1 MAVTCLQVFERA
13 QDRSTANL
21 IGLFSGKERELLTR
35 INYGQQRLFTRLANE
50 NRYFYVQP
58 ATLNST
64 NAASGRTADLAT
76 LAPPAERLILAK
88 LPNGVE
94 LSQVDLQDIEAELAP
109 RFYPLGAKM
118 VEVGT
123 DWGVA
128 GVVALSLWY
137 AYRPAE
143 LNLDGDLSQ
152 TVTVPDRF
160 CEWLELDMAL
170 YLAGKDFG
178 RAVADPQEIARLT
191 ADQDR
196 VTQDFL
202 THLDHLPGPSSRRF
216 VLPVPPSGEKA

>member
-1 MAVTCLQVFERA
+1 MTVTCQQIFDRA
-13 QDRSTANL
+13 SDRSTAN
-21 IGLFSGKERELLTR
+21 IAGLFSGKERELLTR
-35 INYGQQRLFTRLANE
+35 INYGQQRLFTRLAQE
-50 NRYFYVQP
+50 NRYFYVQA

-64 NAASGRTADLAT
+64 NAASARTADLST
-76 LAPPAERLILAK
+76 LNPPAERLILAK
-88 LPNGVE
+88 LPGGQE
-94 LSQVDLQDIEAELAP
+94 LSQVDLQDIDAELAP

-143 LNLDGDLSQ
+143 LDLDGSLTQ

-160 CEWLELDMAL
+160 CEWLELDLAL
-170 YLAGKDFG
+170 YFAGKDFG
-178 RAVADPQEIARLT
+178 RAVTDPQEITRLS

-216 VLPVPPSGEKA
+216 ILPLPTSEEKA